1 MENDLSDRLQKLH
14 ESSKNEKDSLTKKI
28 QDLQQ
33 NKNDMEKLQ
42 LSLKHERE
50 QLQSQVNKNIE

>member
-1 MENDLSDRLQKLH
+1 MENDLTDRLQKLH
-14 ESSKNEKDSLTKKI
+14 ESSKSEKDSLTKKI